1 LKTKNNIASRNERGF
16 SLVELTVVILISF
29 ILMAMAVLSIRGALP
44 GMRADAAMNRV
55 MGQLRTGRE
64 LSLAQ
69 RRFIRL
75 QFIGNNQV
83 RLQRIEVGGAIQA
96 APLDVVLEN
105 NVQFMQ
111 FPGLPDTP
119 DAFGNNTAVDFG
131 GTPTTLWNSDG
142 TFVDT
147 KGLPLNGTVFLAIP
161 GQPSSARAVTIL
173 GSTGR
178 VRAYRWNG
186 RAWAD

>member
-1 LKTKNNIASRNERGF
+1 M
-16 SLVELTVVILISF
+16 ELTVVVLIAF

-44 GMRADAAMNRV
+44 GMRADAGMNRIV
-55 MGQLRTGRE
+55 GQLRTGRE
-64 LSLAQ
+64 MSLAQ

-83 RLQRIEVGGAIQA
+83 RLQRIEVGGAIV
-96 APLDVVLEN
+96 APPMDVTLES
-105 NVQFMQ
+105 NVQFFQ

-119 DAFGNNTAVDFG
+119 DKFGNNGAVDFG
-131 GTPTTLWNSDG
+131 GTPTTLWQSDG

-147 KGLPLNGTVFLAIP
+147 KGLPQNGTVFLGIP
-161 GQPSSARAVTIL
+161 NEPSTARAVTIL